1 MAAIAQ
7 LEPQVQEILQ
17 LYYAKELTQDQIA
30 KQLQIQQYTVSRRLK
45 KAQETLLRFL
55 ANWSKDSLHIS
66 VTSDLLNSINI
77 LMEEWLKNYYGG

>member
-17 LYYAKELTQDQIA
+17 LYYAQELTQDKIA
-30 KQLQIQQYTVSRRLK
+30 KQLQIQQYTVSWRLK

-55 ANWSKDSLHIS
+55 ANWSKNSLHIS
-66 VTSDLLNSINI
+66 VTSDLLKIINT
-77 LMEEWLKNYYGG
+77 LMEEWLKNYYGV